1 MSENLQEALRSI
13 VWYDGHYEWLEEF
26 ADKLE
31 KSNGIFRCPFDP
43 KDWNSEP
50 HVIYMLLVGMF
61 GNWGTSIRGGW
72 IEETKECAE
81 YIRELC
87 KDMKEL
93 EELNGG

>member
-1 MSENLQEALRSI
+1 MSERLEEALKSI
-13 VWYDGHYEWLEEF
+13 IWYDCHYEWLETLANKIENTEAYF
-26 ADKLE
+26 V
-31 KSNGIFRCPFDP
+31 CPFEIE
-43 KDWNSEP
+43 DWHKER

>member
-1 MSENLQEALRSI
+1 MNENLQEALSSV
-13 VWYDGHYEWLEEF
+13 VWYAGHYEWLEEF

-31 KSNGIFRCPFDP
+31 KSNDIFYCPFEVD
-43 KDWNSEP
+43 KWHSEQ

-61 GNWGTSIRGGW
+61 GNWGTSIRSGW
-72 IEETKECAE
+72 IEETKACAE